1 MAKVAKTMLALL
13 LAVVLLLATISPA
26 SAEMI
31 DLNPANFDKIVK
43 DPSKNV
49 FVLFYAPWCGH
60 CNRMKPEWN
69 NLAQDFPVSGTTLI
83 ARINAD
89 EHKKIA
95 AKYNVNGFPTIIFFS
110 KNDKN
115 GVQYDGDRS
124 VKAFKKYITEHA
136 K

>member
-1 MAKVAKTMLALL
+1 MVKITKTLIALL
-13 LAVVLLLATISPA
+13 LTAVMLLATISPI

-43 DPSKNV
+43 DPSKDV

-69 NLAQDFPVSGTTLI
+69 SLAKDFPVSGTTVI

-89 EHKKIA
+89 EH
-95 AKYNVNGFPTIIFFS
+95 
-110 KNDKN
+110 
-115 GVQYDGDRS
+115 
-124 VKAFKKYITEHA
+124 
-136 K
+136 